1 MSSVAKAV
9 STKVEWATIISKLG
23 LTGSTASSLNAFK
36 KRHDEAKKEYLTLSQ
51 QPTTV
56 DFEHYKTVLNNKK
69 VVEDIAKKVGEF
81 KPATYDVSKTL
92 KTIEVFEA
100 KAIENAKLTE
110 KSVLD
115 EINQLNTTLKDI
127 ENSRP
132 FDQLTVDDVA
142 KARPDLDD
150 KVNYMIKNGKWNVPG
165 YKEKF
170 GDLTVIPTT
179 VKSEPRSHVIAL
191 SDLEANKAAPVGQ
204 VQPSQDNDT
213 AVASPICSWDR
224 FPVYSMMLGWVIL
237 NGIYSFKDPINKA
250 KNIVALVFYLMGHV
264 LVVPATAWYLYLF
277 QPSRILKLFVIA
289 IGVQSICVNITH
301 LVFPNVPPI
310 YIQYYGENKNATYDS
325 PGYSEGL
332 TRIEL
337 NFPFGRV
344 LNFFIIYVKSIEFG
358 ILPSLH
364 SCMSLTS
371 VYFLVNLI
379 SIRVMKVALLVYSC
393 FQIWSSL
400 YLDHH
405 WRVDILF
412 SVFYSMFSYLMVKDK
427 LVSIRS
433 QFRYDAKFGRETT
446 MGMRVFHGTGLEWWF
461 TPT

>member
-1 MSSVAKAV
+1 MNLIPNSVKPRINV
-9 STKVEWATIISKLG
+9 RLVMRLDDYVFQTWQGGVL
-23 LTGSTASSLNAFK
+23 
-36 KRHDEAKKEYLTLSQ
+36 
-51 QPTTV
+51 
-56 DFEHYKTVLNNKK
+56 TVLCLFLGG
-69 VVEDIAKKVGEF
+69 I
-81 KPATYDVSKTL
+81 L
-92 KTIEVFEA
+92 VFGRFY
-100 KAIENAKLTE
+100 
-110 KSVLD
+110 S
-115 EINQLNTTLKDI
+115 
-127 ENSRP
+127 
-132 FDQLTVDDVA
+132 
-142 KARPDLDD
+142 
-150 KVNYMIKNGKWNVPG
+150 
-165 YKEKF
+165 
-170 GDLTVIPTT
+170 PTT